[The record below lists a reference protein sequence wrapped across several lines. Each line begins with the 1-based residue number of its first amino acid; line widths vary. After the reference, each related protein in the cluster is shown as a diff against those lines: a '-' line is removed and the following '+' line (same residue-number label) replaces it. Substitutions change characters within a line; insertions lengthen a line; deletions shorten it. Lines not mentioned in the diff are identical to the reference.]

1 MKLLPEDPQERKKI
15 PIYSGVIKYF
25 PRAII
30 ALAKKSAEGNEQHNP
45 GTELHWDRSKSGD
58 ELDAHMRHLI
68 EEDWVAHAWR
78 AMANLEKFL
87 EKKEQSEITKDDVID
102 RIYKGDISINQAR
115 RLLNKTQ
122 KDENKK
128 ITSLSKLFTRLKDEE
143 YEAELILNELNK
155 TKKG

>member
-87 EKKEQSEITKDDVID
+87 EKEDERNLDFIELFNQLQ
-102 RIYKGDISINQAR
+102 KGEISINEAR
-115 RLLNKTQ
+115 QIYEQ
-122 KDENKK
+122 KQ
-128 ITSLSKLFTRLKDEE
+128 
-143 YEAELILNELNK
+143 
-155 TKKG
+155 KG

>member
-87 EKKEQSEITKDDVID
+87 EKEDENNLDFIKLFNQLQ
-102 RIYKGDISINQAR
+102 KGEISINEAR
-115 RLLNKTQ
+115 QIYEQ
-122 KDENKK
+122 KQ
-128 ITSLSKLFTRLKDEE
+128 
-143 YEAELILNELNK
+143 
-155 TKKG
+155 KG